1 MFINK
6 AIAEQ
11 VLYETNSGKLKIV
24 KNIKEQDEIA
34 ELINGCIK
42 DDRKSQEKLYR
53 MFYLAMMN
61 LCLRYTRN
69 ESDAMEALNLAFYKV
84 FKNIKLFNHEKGS
97 FYTWAGTIVVR
108 SCIDLINVSSK
119 KLPVME
125 LEEVSEHSV
134 PSDVLEKINSEQ
146 LLSFIRAL
154 SPALRTVFNL
164 FVMEGYS
171 HAEIGK
177 LMSISEGTSKW
188 HLSEA
193 KKQLQKMILTKQ

>member
-1 MFINK
+1 
-6 AIAEQ
+6 
-11 VLYETNSGKLKIV
+11 
-24 KNIKEQDEIA
+24 
-34 ELINGCIK
+34 
-42 DDRKSQEKLYR
+42 
-53 MFYLAMMN
+53 MMN
-61 LCLRYTRN
+61 LCLRYSRN